1 MKRLIDERFAPGTP
15 EDELVRLVRSSSRFE
30 PHPFAK
36 PRILARVMLPHP
48 RRSGV
53 LPRSIASFVVFGG
66 TAMAAA
72 AVGNHFLASHQRGA
86 WVRDHSAAIELPVE
100 PAVSPG
106 VVASPATPVL
116 EREPAPD
123 LTVGSQV
130 ALSPHSAAAVSRG
143 RSIASVVVRP
153 PSNPKASVGAGV
165 KAVRRPDNESEDP
178 AQVLEAI
185 RLLRARGNAWRASV
199 LLDDYLK
206 EHPRGILT
214 EDALALAIEAAD
226 ARHDRTAA
234 AEYAERYIRQYP
246 SGRYR
251 PLADEALRR

>member
-1 MKRLIDERFAPGTP
+1 
-15 EDELVRLVRSSSRFE
+15 
-30 PHPFAK
+30 
-36 PRILARVMLPHP
+36 
-48 RRSGV
+48 
-53 LPRSIASFVVFGG
+53 
-66 TAMAAA
+66 
-72 AVGNHFLASHQRGA
+72 
-86 WVRDHSAAIELPVE
+86 
-100 PAVSPG
+100 
-106 VVASPATPVL
+106 
-116 EREPAPD
+116 
-123 LTVGSQV
+123 
-130 ALSPHSAAAVSRG
+130 
-143 RSIASVVVRP
+143 
-153 PSNPKASVGAGV
+153 V